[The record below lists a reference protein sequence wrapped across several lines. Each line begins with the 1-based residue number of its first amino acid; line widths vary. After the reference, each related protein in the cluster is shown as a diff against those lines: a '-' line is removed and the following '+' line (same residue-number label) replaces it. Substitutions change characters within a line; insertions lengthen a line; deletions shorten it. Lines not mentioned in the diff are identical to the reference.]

1 MLFKVLP
8 LGRVYRTA
16 YDGEGGAGGAGD
28 GGGAGGAGA
37 GAGGAG
43 AGAGA
48 ADKKFTQDE
57 VNTFLAREKRRYD
70 ENNKKLIQQLEAIQA
85 DKKTTDEVRNQLELQ
100 LDELRQANM
109 SAEEKTALALKKAQK
124 EAEAKLNEVSTTA
137 KTWQDR
143 HHSLQIGYEIQTAFS
158 AADTVPG
165 SLPMVESFLRP
176 RTRLVEVMDE
186 DGKPTGNYKPVVKMN
201 VLNKDGKPTEL
212 DLTIPEAVKAMKDDV
227 DNFGFIFNSTAR
239 AGVGGSA
246 GSGSGKK
253 PNVATMSPSQYME
266 ARKKNPAALGL
277 K

>member
-1 MLFKVLP
+1 MLIKVLP
-8 LGRVYRTA
+8 LSRVYRTA
-16 YDGEGGAGGAGD
+16 YDGEGGGAGD
-28 GGGAGGAGA
+28 GGGGAGGA

-43 AGAGA
+43 AGAGG

-70 ENNKKLIQQLEAIQA
+70 ESNKKLIQQLEGIQA

-124 EAEAKLNEVSTTA
+124 EAETKLNEVSATA

-143 HHSLQIGYEIQTAFS
+143 HHNLQIGYAIQSAFS

-186 DGKPTGNYKPVVKMN
+186 DGKPTGEFKPVVKMN

-212 DLTIPEAVKAMKDDV
+212 DLSISEAVKAMKDDV
-227 DNFGFIFNSTAR
+227 DNFGFIFKSTAS

-253 PNVATMSPSQYME
+253 PNVATMSTSQYME
-266 ARKKNPAALGL
+266 QRKKNPGALGL